1 LRVKYEYKE
10 KTFSIFSQENIPD
23 IAVIGGII
31 IEHIYIQNNDLSEIT
46 TEIGGR
52 GGRLSFFLKK
62 YKLNP
67 IAFSFL
73 AEDEFLNFILNT
85 YEANNIPLTWSPNG
99 KYNKRKIRILNEN
112 KNYFTNY
119 SQELNMKHLYIE
131 EYICNVDS
139 LFFSYESWM
148 EDLIDIL
155 FGKGKKTFV
164 DIDLSDISQRPS
176 FSCNFLFVSNFDK
189 KDLSLLKDVA
199 SEHEII
205 FNRENI
211 IIDKNKYNIDAE
223 GIYYEE
229 AVSAYQTVFL
239 YYILTKRT
247 IKKSHEFAL
256 EAYKKTLK
264 EGKL

>member
-1 LRVKYEYKE
+1 LRIKYEYKE
-10 KTFSIFSQENIPD
+10 KTLSIFSQEHSPD
-23 IAVIGGII
+23 LAVIGGIT
-31 IEHIYIQNNDLSEIT
+31 IEHIHNKKNGLSEIT

-52 GGRLSFFLKK
+52 GGRLSFYLKK

-85 YEANNIPLTWSPNG
+85 YEVNNIPLTWSPNG

-119 SQELNMKHLYIE
+119 QQDLNMNPLYIE
-131 EYICNVDS
+131 EYICNVNS

-148 EDLIDIL
+148 GDLIDIL

-164 DIDLSDISQRPS
+164 DVDLSDISKRPS
-176 FSCNFLFVSNFDK
+176 FSCNFLFVSNFNN
-189 KDLSLLKDVA
+189 KDLSLLKDIA
-199 SEHEII
+199 CDHEIV

-211 IIDKNKYNIDAE
+211 IIDKNEYKIDTE

-229 AVSAYQTVFL
+229 AISAYQTVFL

-247 IKKSHEFAL
+247 ILKSNEFAL

-264 EGKL
+264 EGKI

>member
-1 LRVKYEYKE
+1 
-10 KTFSIFSQENIPD
+10 
-23 IAVIGGII
+23 
-31 IEHIYIQNNDLSEIT
+31 
-46 TEIGGR
+46 
-52 GGRLSFFLKK
+52 
-62 YKLNP
+62 
-67 IAFSFL
+67 
-73 AEDEFLNFILNT
+73 
-85 YEANNIPLTWSPNG
+85 
-99 KYNKRKIRILNEN
+99 
-112 KNYFTNY
+112 
-119 SQELNMKHLYIE
+119 
-131 EYICNVDS
+131 
-139 LFFSYESWM
+139 
-148 EDLIDIL
+148 
-155 FGKGKKTFV
+155 
-164 DIDLSDISQRPS
+164 
-176 FSCNFLFVSNFDK
+176 VSNFDK